1 MLDKRHISAFFF
13 VFMRIYILRTLIG
26 THSSMTGLIT
36 SVINDIIDSQSNRAD
51 DAQLLIFIKEEIN
64 RLYERDYMKLFK
76 NKDNDYLKGAIEI

>member
-1 MLDKRHISAFFF
+1 
-13 VFMRIYILRTLIG
+13 MRIYILRTLIG